1 MHEIKFIS
9 VKLFFVYILEK
20 VKRDNEELTYKIF
33 MSDRINILAQ
43 DKKYETAPSFYD
55 LIKKEKNTDNRTAEE
70 IKQDLLLKNNGG
82 R

>member
-1 MHEIKFIS
+1 M
-9 VKLFFVYILEK
+9 
-20 VKRDNEELTYKIF
+20 TYKIF